1 MCRSSANGIFH
12 AFTRQPPEF
21 AMTETTLH
29 STLPAWRAVADHAK
43 NVSRLHLR
51 ELAAQPGR
59 WSGLHVEFGDWLLDL
74 SRQRIT
80 AETLPLLFNLAR
92 ESDLGAR
99 REAMFRGDK
108 INSTEQ
114 RAVLHTA
121 LRSSFAG
128 GAAIQA
134 EVRDSRA
141 KLSRF
146 ASQVREGRKVGVTG
160 KRFKQVVNI
169 GIGGS
174 DLGPLLV
181 CDALRHE
188 WSGGI
193 TPHFVSNVDRTQ
205 LEDLTRSLDPA
216 ETLVVICSK
225 TFVTMETQAN
235 ANAARAWVV
244 GALGEQAAGSH
255 FAAVSTNAEAMDKFG
270 IAKDH
275 RFTMWDWVGGRYS
288 VWSAIGLV
296 DEIVLGSTRFE
307 EFLAGASEVDRHFID
322 APFEKNLPVLMG
334 LLGVWNRTFLDLP
347 TLAVLPYDQ
356 RLARLPA
363 YLQQLEMESNG
374 KSVSLGGV
382 HVDFATAPV
391 VWGEPGSNAQHSFF
405 QMLHQGTPSA
415 AFDFIAPLKGSW
427 GGTEGQ
433 DLALQNCFAQS
444 QAFAF
449 GHTLEEVRQELSKA
463 GTAPAE
469 IERIGPHRV
478 HEGNRPSSLLMYPRT
493 TARTLGNLLALY
505 EHSVFVQGSVWGI
518 NSFDQFGVELG
529 KKLAGTIS
537 IGQGKGPAGAGGE
550 GIKHLIDYVQSH
562 R

>member
-1 MCRSSANGIFH
+1 MTQPSATTPPSATQLNSSLA
-12 AFTRQPPEF
+12 
-21 AMTETTLH
+21 
-29 STLPAWRAVADHAK
+29 AWAAVAAHADELK
-43 NVSRLHLR
+43 SAHLR
-51 ELAAQPGR
+51 DLTAADPQR
-59 WSGLHVEFGDWLLDL
+59 WQHFHVEHDSWLLDF

-80 AETLPLLFNLAR
+80 GKSLSLLFDLAR
-92 ESDLGAR
+92 AVDLPGRTA
-99 REAMFRGDK
+99 AMFRGDP

-128 GAAIQA
+128 SAAVQA
-134 EVRDSRA
+134 EVRDSRK
-141 KLSRF
+141 KLTDFVS
-146 ASQVREGRKVGVTG
+146 AVRSGRKLGITG
-160 KRFKQVVNI
+160 KRFKHVVNI

-181 CDALRHE
+181 CDALRAE

-205 LEDLTRSLDPA
+205 LEDLIRSIDPA
-216 ETLVVICSK
+216 ETLVIVCSK
-225 TFVTMETQAN
+225 TFTTLETQAN
-235 ANAARAWVV
+235 ANAARAWIV
-244 GALGEQAAGSH
+244 GALGEKSPANH
-255 FAAVSTNAEAMDKFG
+255 FAAVSTNASAMDAFG
-270 IAKDH
+270 IAADH

-296 DEIVLGSTRFE
+296 AELTVGSERFE
-307 EFLAGASEVDRHFID
+307 EFLKGASDIDEHFTQ
-322 APFEKNLPVLMG
+322 APLEKNLPVLMG
-334 LLGVWNRTFLDLP
+334 LLGVWNRTFLRLP

-374 KSVSLGGV
+374 KSVSLGGGR
-382 HVDFATAPV
+382 VDFATAPI

-405 QMLHQGTPSA
+405 QMLHQGTLTQA
-415 AFDFIAPLKGSW
+415 LDFIAPLRGSW
-427 GGTEGQ
+427 GGTEAQ

-449 GHTLEEVRQELSKA
+449 GHALEDVEADMRKSGA
-463 GTAPAE
+463 GTAE
-469 IERIGPHRV
+469 IERIGAHRV
-478 HEGNRPSSLLMYPRT
+478 HEGNRPSSLLLYPQT
-493 TARTLGNLLALY
+493 TARTLGGLLALY
-505 EHSVFVQGSVWGI
+505 EHSVFVQGTVWGV

-529 KKLAGTIS
+529 KKLA
-537 IGQGKGPAGAGGE
+537 KGIDMSGARAPSGHGAAGLAA
-550 GIKHLIDYVQSH
+550 LIQYVATH